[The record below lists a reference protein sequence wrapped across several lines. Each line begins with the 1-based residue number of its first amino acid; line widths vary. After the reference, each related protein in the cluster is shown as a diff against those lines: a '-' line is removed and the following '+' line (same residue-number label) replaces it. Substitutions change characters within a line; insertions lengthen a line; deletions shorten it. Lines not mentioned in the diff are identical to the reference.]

1 MRDKKFMF
9 VIVLVLVFLLTVGLT
24 YAYFSLTVSGNDVA
38 ETINVN
44 TTKLELKYTDGK
56 EIKAN
61 SIEPGWTI
69 TKSLT
74 IENTGSEEVYYDL
87 GWQELTNEIEQ
98 DELKISGTCDSGSC
112 EDIDVSIVPLV
123 SNQKAGSGKVVNP
136 YKSGIAIAGG
146 ETHTYTIKLE
156 FINYTDKAQNYNQ
169 GKKVSGVLG
178 IAESTKTFNL
188 TLSLEDESGNPLANK
203 EVTLHS
209 EPKTSVSDSDG
220 IVVFNDVEVGNHN
233 LEVKTDNK
241 TLNTKIKVQG
251 SNSSVVEKNDN
262 NYVVK
267 GKSNEEDINLGV
279 KASNDSLS
287 NIFVKGSK
295 ISSYLVDN
303 YSALGLTKI
312 SQVAT
317 ENQNYNTTEYRYQGK
332 DPNNYITFND
342 EIGVWRVIGVFE
354 TETSNGDG
362 TYKKENKVKIVRDAL
377 DEEQW
382 NTASSN
388 DWTTAE
394 LKNTLNSGDYY
405 NRGDIYSKTGLTT
418 KAKSQLSSTKWYL
431 GNITWTGNIGT
442 GNAKEIYAQ
451 ERSTSVHSG
460 NSQTWD
466 GKVGLIYA
474 SDYMYASSGCY
485 NDDSKKGY
493 DMSSSDS
500 DYANETCTSSN
511 WLYDSNSYWTISP
524 VSIEDSNVTFV
535 YNNGSLTIDS
545 ARYTQVKLRPTLY
558 LSASVEYMSG
568 SGSASDPFIIK

>member
-220 IVVFNDVEVGNHN
+220 IVVFNDVEVGDHS

-251 SNSSVVEKNDN
+251 SNSSVVEKSDN

-303 YSALGLTKI
+303 YSTLGLTKI

-317 ENQNYNTTEYRYQGK
+317 GNQNYATTEYRYQGAN
-332 DPNNYITFND
+332 PNNYITFND

-362 TYKKENKVKIVRDAL
+362 TYKKENKVKIIRDAF

-382 NTASSN
+382 NTTSSN

-394 LKNTLNSGDYY
+394 LMNTLNSGDYY

-442 GNAKEIYAQ
+442 GNTKEIYAQ

-545 ARYTQVKLRPTLY
+545 ARYTKVKLRPTLY

>member
-9 VIVLVLVFLLTVGLT
+9 VIVLGLVFLLTVGLT

-146 ETHTYTIKLE
+146 ETHSYTIKLE

-220 IVVFNDVEVGNHN
+220 IVVFNDVEVGDHS

-251 SNSSVVEKNDN
+251 SNSSVVEKSDN

-317 ENQNYNTTEYRYQGK
+317 GNQNYATTEYRYQGAN
-332 DPNNYITFND
+332 PNNYITFND

-354 TETSNGDG
+354 TGTSNGDG
-362 TYKKENKVKIVRDAL
+362 TYKKENKVKIVRDAF

-382 NTASSN
+382 NTTSSN

-394 LKNTLNSGDYY
+394 LMNTLNSGDYY

-418 KAKSQLSSTKWYL
+418 KAKSQLSTTKWYL

-442 GNAKEIYAQ
+442 GNTKEIYAQ

-545 ARYTQVKLRPTLY
+545 ARYTKVKLRPTLY

>member
-9 VIVLVLVFLLTVGLT
+9 VIVLGLVFLLTVGLT

-146 ETHTYTIKLE
+146 ETHSYTIKLE

-220 IVVFNDVEVGNHN
+220 IVVFNDVEVGDHS

-251 SNSSVVEKNDN
+251 SNSSVVEKSDN

-303 YSALGLTKI
+303 YSTLGLTKI

-317 ENQNYNTTEYRYQGK
+317 GNQNYATTEYRYQGAN
-332 DPNNYITFND
+332 PNNYITFND

-354 TETSNGDG
+354 TGTSNGDG
-362 TYKKENKVKIVRDAL
+362 TYKKENKVKIVRDAF

-382 NTASSN
+382 NTTSSN

-394 LKNTLNSGDYY
+394 LMNTLNSGDYY

-418 KAKSQLSSTKWYL
+418 KAKSQLSTTKWYL

-442 GNAKEIYAQ
+442 GNTKEIYAQ

-545 ARYTQVKLRPTLY
+545 ARYTKVKLRPTLY